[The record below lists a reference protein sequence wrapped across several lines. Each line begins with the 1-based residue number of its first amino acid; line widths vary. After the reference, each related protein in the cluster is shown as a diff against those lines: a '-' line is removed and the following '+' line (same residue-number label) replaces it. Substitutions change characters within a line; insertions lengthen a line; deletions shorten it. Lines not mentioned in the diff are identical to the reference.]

1 MTTAPS
7 HVHETSQGSTPST
20 NNGSPLIPSNTPSKA
35 AVIHKLGRNLEF
47 HQLIKEFQSKLGPK
61 WDRYSEILSAYLI
74 GKLSRTEL
82 LHSLKPIL
90 NSQQTYRLHNKLLL
104 LNLANSINGNSPA
117 NNSSNE
123 ITPEFSIFWN
133 RRQQN
138 KLKNVRSS
146 QYEKFKQNIMGLS
159 IRERRRIKNITR
171 DGGKKGKLNAFI
183 TLTRHSLLPKIPM
196 IQDKDQQLLQIS
208 NIVQWQQDVVNGINA
223 PIATDNYELPDY
235 DLLLRRILMTMREH
249 GLTGG
254 LNPQVLEMVMLGLES
269 HLKNV
274 MESAIDTIRYRE
286 TMYAKN
292 DILPTTNNDLEK
304 NGNSEDRNS
313 AGIDLDV
320 PKSSKKPRIAL
331 CIEDMYDTFEMF
343 PYLIE
348 PLGPKLRLSSVMLA
362 NEDQKDLDE
371 IDYTLPPKP
380 ASLLLENGTTSGIKL
395 EDKKP
400 GDTNGIARPNEHIGT
415 TDELKW
421 VLHDLVSTM

>member
-7 HVHETSQGSTPST
+7 QVQGSSPVSTPGT
-20 NNGSPLIPSNTPSKA
+20 NNGSPMIPSNTPAKT
-35 AVIHKLGRNLEF
+35 AVAHKLGRNLEF
-47 HQLIKEFQSKLGPK
+47 HQLIREFQSKLGPK
-61 WDRYSEILSAYLI
+61 WDKYSEILSAYLI
-74 GKLSRTEL
+74 GRLSRAEL

-90 NSQQTYRLHNKLLL
+90 SNQQTYKLHNKLLL

-117 NNSSNE
+117 NNSANE

-133 RRQQN
+133 RRQQT
-138 KLKNVRSS
+138 KSKNVRSS
-146 QYEKFKQNIMGLS
+146 QYEKFKLNIMGLS
-159 IRERRRIKNITR
+159 IRERRRIKSITR

-183 TLTRHSLLPKIPM
+183 TLTRHALLPKIPM

-223 PIATDNYELPDY
+223 PVATENYELPDY

-269 HLKNV
+269 HLKNL

-286 TMYAKN
+286 TKYAKN
-292 DILPTTNNDLEK
+292 DILPTANNEQDKETGSD
-304 NGNSEDRNS
+304 GNSEP
-313 AGIDLDV
+313 IIEI
-320 PKSSKKPRIAL
+320 PESKKPRMNL
-331 CIEDMYDTFEMF
+331 SIEDMYDTFEIF

-348 PLGPKLRLSSVMLA
+348 PLGPKLRLSTVMLA

-371 IDYTLPPKP
+371 TDYILPPKP
-380 ASLLLENGTTSGIKL
+380 ASLLLENGTGSSIKS
-395 EDKKP
+395 EDKKT
-400 GDTNGIARPNEHIGT
+400 GDTNGAARPNEHIGT